1 MKKNCLNWKMVVF
14 LIFVFNIACNKNDDD
29 PGNVKEQI
37 TTMRLSLRETGS
49 GTTRIFEYKDI
60 DGSGGNPPV
69 KFDPIVL
76 SASRNY
82 TCTIEVLN
90 ESGSSAVNLTAEI
103 IAEADDHQFYFE
115 PAGANISVI
124 NLDTD
129 SKGLPVGISSTW
141 NTGAIGNG
149 TIKIT
154 LKHKPDAKAV
164 GDLVTKGETDIVVDF
179 TAQVQ

>member
-1 MKKNCLNWKMVVF
+1 MKKTVF
-14 LIFVFNIACNKNDDD
+14 SWMLFTLLLSLLTISCNKDDNN

-37 TTMRLSLRETGS
+37 TTMRLTLKETGS
-49 GTTRIFEYKDI
+49 GTNKVFEFKDT

-76 SASRNY
+76 SPSRNY
-82 TCTIEVLN
+82 TCTIELLN
-90 ESGSSAVNLTAEI
+90 ESGSSAVNYTAEI
-103 IAEADDHQFYFE
+103 ITEANDHQFYFE
-115 PAGANISVI
+115 PAGTNISVI

-129 SKGLPVGISSTW
+129 AKGLPLGITSTW

-154 LKHKPDAKAV
+154 LKHKPGTKVA
-164 GDLVTKGETDIVVDF
+164 GDLVANGETDIEVNF